1 MPADVETTISSPSSI
16 SSGGFKLLG
25 EEFLACSETSKLITK
40 TERTLEWWRETRQ
53 GPPYVRLGK
62 TILYRKSELLRWLVD
77 QEVMPR
83 KSRKVSR

>member
-1 MPADVETTISSPSSI
+1 MAETQTTITSSSPS
-16 SSGGFKLLG
+16 GGFELLG
-25 EEFLACSETSKLITK
+25 EEFLACSETSKLIAK
-40 TERTLEWWRETRQ
+40 TERTLEWWRETKQ

-83 KSRKVSR
+83 KSRKVSRS